1 MSLIHTFTS
10 TAQDVV
16 NALPLDVIAQ
26 TREKCTADG
35 KSVTGVLCREGGQV
49 ESLLKGLIFVVAVV
63 FVIYK
68 AVQSKFALGTI
79 VVSALV
85 AGLLVWIVYNTETLF
100 GWIGGEVKADAPAPP
115 AVVEV
120 VDSVPGSLLI

>member
-1 MSLIHTFTS
+1 MSLINTFAA
-10 TAQDVV
+10 TAHDVV
-16 NALPLDVIAQ
+16 AALPLDIVAQ
-26 TREKCTADG
+26 TTTDCTADG
-35 KSVTGVLCREGGQV
+35 TSFTGVACREGQQV
-49 ESLLKGLIFVVAVV
+49 ETLLKGLITVIAIV

-85 AGLLVWIVYNTETLF
+85 AGLLVWIVYNTDTLF
-100 GWIGGEVKADAPAPP
+100 GWFGGEVNAAPP

-120 VDSVPGSLLI
+120 VDSVPDALI

>member
-1 MSLIHTFTS
+1 MSLIHSFTS
-10 TAQDVV
+10 TAQDVLT
-16 NALPLDVIAQ
+16 ALPLDVVATEDC
-26 TREKCTADG
+26 TRGEG
-35 KSVTGVLCREGGQV
+35 VTGVVCREGEQV
-49 ESLLKGLIFVVAVV
+49 EGLLKGLITVIAII

-85 AGLLVWIVYNTETLF
+85 AALLIWIVYNTDALF
-100 GWIGGEVKADAPAPP
+100 SMFNNELDAAPDSPP

-120 VDSVPGSLLI
+120 VDAVPVL

>member
-1 MSLIHTFTS
+1 MSLINTFAA

-16 NALPLDVIAQ
+16 AALPLDVVA
-26 TREKCTADG
+26 TTDCTADDG
-35 KSVTGVLCREGGQV
+35 SLTGVACREGQQV
-49 ESLLKGLIFVVAVV
+49 ETLLKGLITVIAIV

-79 VVSALV
+79 LVSALV
-85 AGLLVWIVYNTETLF
+85 AGLLVWIVYNTDTLF
-100 GWIGGEVKADAPAPP
+100 GWIGGEADAAPAPAPP

-120 VDSVPGSLLI
+120 VDSVPAVL